1 MDNIYIENNL
11 YKNKRTTMNSN
22 ILDYMYEGYGYD
34 TDNPLLYTGVEI
46 FNETLS
52 ENGKMT
58 TRGMETLA
66 YNDGPI
72 GHDDPIPTEEDNKY
86 KELASFI
93 SESGA
98 KYTDLRQGICDCGR
112 NTGDGEVIDNG

>member
-1 MDNIYIENNL
+1 
-11 YKNKRTTMNSN
+11 MNSN

-34 TDNPLLYTGVEI
+34 TDNQLLYTDVEI

-66 YNDGPI
+66 YNEGPI
-72 GHDDPIPTEEDNKY
+72 GHDAPIPTENDNKY
-86 KELASFI
+86 NEVASFI

-98 KYTDLRQGICDCGR
+98 KYTDLRQGICACDR
-112 NTGDGEVIDNG
+112 NLGEGETAENEP

>member
-1 MDNIYIENNL
+1 
-11 YKNKRTTMNSN
+11 MNSN

-34 TDNPLLYTGVEI
+34 TDNPLLYTDVEI
-46 FNETLS
+46 FDETLS

-66 YNDGPI
+66 YNNGPI
-72 GHDDPIPTEEDNKY
+72 GHDDSLHTENDNEY
-86 KELASFI
+86 KEIISFI

-98 KYTDLRQGICDCGR
+98 KYTDLRQGICDC
-112 NTGDGEVIDNG
+112 D

>member
-1 MDNIYIENNL
+1 MV
-11 YKNKRTTMNSN
+11 TNS
-22 ILDYMYEGYGYD
+22 LDYMYEGYGYD
-34 TDNPLLYTGVEI
+34 TDNPLLYVNVEN
-46 FNETLS
+46 FDETLS

-72 GHDDPIPTEEDNKY
+72 GHDPAIPTEDDNKY
-86 KELASFI
+86 TEVGSFI

-98 KYTDLRQGICDCGR
+98 KYTDLRQGICDC
-112 NTGDGEVIDNG
+112 D

>member
-1 MDNIYIENNL
+1 M
-11 YKNKRTTMNSN
+11 KSN
-22 ILDYMYEGYGYD
+22 MLDYMYEGYGYD
-34 TDNPLLYTGVEI
+34 TDNQLLYTDVEN

-72 GHDDPIPTEEDNKY
+72 GHDDAIPTENDNKY
-86 KELASFI
+86 KEIASFV
-93 SESGA
+93 SESGS
-98 KYTDLRQGICDCGR
+98 KYTDLRQGLCACGR
-112 NTGDGEVIDNG
+112 STGDGETIDNNG

>member
-1 MDNIYIENNL
+1 MV
-11 YKNKRTTMNSN
+11 TNS
-22 ILDYMYEGYGYD
+22 LDYMYEGYGYD
-34 TDNPLLYTGVEI
+34 TDNPLLYVNVEN
-46 FNETLS
+46 FDETLS

-72 GHDDPIPTEEDNKY
+72 GHDQAIPTEDDVKFTEIG
-86 KELASFI
+86 SFI

-98 KYTDLRQGICDCGR
+98 KYTDLRQGICACD
-112 NTGDGEVIDNG
+112 

>member
-1 MDNIYIENNL
+1 MV
-11 YKNKRTTMNSN
+11 SN

-34 TDNPLLYTGVEI
+34 TDNPLLYTNVEN
-46 FNETLS
+46 FDETLS

-72 GHDDPIPTEEDNKY
+72 GYDNSIPTVEDAQYTEIMSFTEEDVP
-86 KELASFI
+86 E
-93 SESGA
+93 
-98 KYTDLRQGICDCGR
+98 YTDFRKGICDC
-112 NTGDGEVIDNG
+112 E

>member
-1 MDNIYIENNL
+1 
-11 YKNKRTTMNSN
+11 MNTN
-22 ILDYMYEGYGYD
+22 ILDYLYEGYGYD
-34 TDNPLLYTGVEI
+34 MDNQLLYTDVEI
-46 FNETLS
+46 FDETLS

-72 GHDDPIPTEEDNKY
+72 GHDPAIPTDKDNEY

-98 KYTDLRQGICDCGR
+98 KYTDLRQGICDC
-112 NTGDGEVIDNG
+112 ES

>member
-1 MDNIYIENNL
+1 
-11 YKNKRTTMNSN
+11 MNSN

-34 TDNPLLYTGVEI
+34 TDNPLLYTDVEI
-46 FNETLS
+46 FDETLS

-72 GHDDPIPTEEDNKY
+72 AHESAIPTEKDNKY
-86 KELASFI
+86 IETASFI

-98 KYTDLRQGICDCGR
+98 KYTDLREGYCACGR
-112 NTGDGEVIDNG
+112 ETGAGETAENEP